1 MAEITNFVSIIET
14 TGGVRQEVTYEKCD
28 MVTSHT
34 ARRSFATNAYR
45 AGIPSL
51 SIMQITGHTTESS
64 FGILEFQ
71 RKRTQSLFKNTH
83 SLEPCKR
90 VYNMHSFAR
99 FGML

>member
-64 FGILEFQ
+64 FMRYI
-71 RKRTQSLFKNTH
+71 
-83 SLEPCKR
+83 R
-90 VYNMHSFAR
+90 VSKEENAIALQEHAFFRAM
-99 FGML
+99 

>member
-1 MAEITNFVSIIET
+1 MCKAEITNFVSIIET

-34 ARRSFATNAYR
+34 ARRSFATNAYK

-64 FGILEFQ
+64 FMRYI
-71 RKRTQSLFKNTH
+71 
-83 SLEPCKR
+83 R
-90 VYNMHSFAR
+90 VSKEENAITLQGHAFFRAM
-99 FGML
+99 